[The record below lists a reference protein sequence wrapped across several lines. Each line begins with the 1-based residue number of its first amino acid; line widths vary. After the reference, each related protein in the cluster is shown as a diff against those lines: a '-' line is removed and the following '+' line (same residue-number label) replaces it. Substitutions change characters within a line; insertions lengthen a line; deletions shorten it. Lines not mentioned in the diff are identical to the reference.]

1 LSIIHHDGQLWKM
14 KQQSTKNGRNHLTA
28 HKFNFHLRGLL
39 TAALF
44 LVLTPFGAS
53 AQSPSGATA
62 NSEAAPKLEYVFE
75 EVVTLDKAVV
85 VGDTA
90 FGHRQYIPITGGSVT
105 GPRLKGKVLS
115 GGWDWQ
121 LQLANGCTSLAAEYK
136 LQAED
141 GAIIYVSNKGLLC
154 GAGKVFTRPVFEA
167 PKGAYEWMTEGTFIG
182 VLSGAGD
189 ADHPAVRITFYQ
201 AK

>member
-1 LSIIHHDGQLWKM
+1 MTRKI
-14 KQQSTKNGRNHLTA
+14 
-28 HKFNFHLRGLL
+28 FNFRVFWAISAVAIGLS
-39 TAALF
+39 
-44 LVLTPFGAS
+44 PICSS
-53 AQSPSGATA
+53 AQSASSAVSA
-62 NSEAAPKLEYVFE
+62 LDAAPKLEFAFE

-90 FGHRQYIPITGGSVT
+90 FGHRQYIPITGGAVT
-105 GPRLKGKVLS
+105 GPKLKGKVLP

-121 LQLANGCTSLAAEYK
+121 LNLPNGCTSLSAEYK

-141 GAIIYVSNKGLLC
+141 GTIIYVSNKGMLC
-154 GAGKVFTRPVFEA
+154 GAGKAFTRPIFEA
-167 PKGAYEWMTEGTFIG
+167 PKGSYEWLTEGTFVG
-182 VLSGAGD
+182 VLTGAGD

>member
-1 LSIIHHDGQLWKM
+1 MANWFS
-14 KQQSTKNGRNHLTA
+14 
-28 HKFNFHLRGLL
+28 FRGFMLL
-39 TAALF
+39 TVSIFVAF
-44 LVLTPFGAS
+44 TPCFSS
-53 AQSPSGATA
+53 AQTTSST
-62 NSEAAPKLEYVFE
+62 SEIPDAAPKLEFAFE
-75 EVVTLDKAVV
+75 ETVTLDKSVT

-90 FGHRQYIPITGGSVT
+90 YGHRQFVPITGGSVS
-105 GPRLKGKVLS
+105 GPKLKGKVLR

-121 LQLANGCTSLAAEYK
+121 LQLPNGCMSISADYK

-141 GAIIYVSNKGLLC
+141 GTIVYVSNKGMLC
-154 GAGKVFTRPVFEA
+154 GGDGGKAFTRPVFEA
-167 PKGAYEWMTEGTFIG
+167 PKGAYDWLTTGTFVG

>member
-1 LSIIHHDGQLWKM
+1 MGYRFGFRNLGMSAAVCLFIWTPVYCAA
-14 KQQSTKNGRNHLTA
+14 QSTSGS
-28 HKFNFHLRGLL
+28 
-39 TAALF
+39 AAA
-44 LVLTPFGAS
+44 PD
-53 AQSPSGATA
+53 AT
-62 NSEAAPKLEYVFE
+62 PKLEFAFE
-75 EVVTLDKAVV
+75 EVVTLDKAVT

-105 GPRLKGKVLS
+105 GPKLKGKVLP

-121 LQLANGCTSLAAEYK
+121 LQLANGCSSLSAEYR

-141 GAIIYVSNKGLLC
+141 GTIVYVSNKGMLC
-154 GAGKVFTRPVFEA
+154 GGGKVFTRPVFEA
-167 PKGAYEWMTEGTFIG
+167 PKGACEWLTEGTFVG
-182 VLSGAGD
+182 VLSVVGD

>member
-1 LSIIHHDGQLWKM
+1 MGNRFGFRSM
-14 KQQSTKNGRNHLTA
+14 
-28 HKFNFHLRGLL
+28 GLL
-39 TAALF
+39 GVLSFAALSPAF
-44 LVLTPFGAS
+44 CTAQSAAS
-53 AQSPSGATA
+53 AAPASDAT
-62 NSEAAPKLEYVFE
+62 PKLELACE

-90 FGHRQYIPITGGSVT
+90 FGHRQYIPITGGTVT
-105 GPRLKGKVLS
+105 GPRLKGKVLP

-121 LQLANGCTSLAAEYK
+121 LQLANGCTSISAEYK

-141 GAIIYVSNKGLLC
+141 GAIVYVSNKGMFC
-154 GAGKVFTRPVFEA
+154 AGGKAFTRPVFEA
-167 PKGAYEWMTEGTFIG
+167 PKGAYEWLTEGTFIG
-182 VLSGAGD
+182 VLTGAGD

>member
-1 LSIIHHDGQLWKM
+1 MEDRFG
-14 KQQSTKNGRNHLTA
+14 
-28 HKFNFHLRGLL
+28 LRD
-39 TAALF
+39 
-44 LVLTPFGAS
+44 LVLLAAVCFVALTQVLCA
-53 AQSPSGATA
+53 AQSGPGATPA
-62 NSEAAPKLEYVFE
+62 ADAAPKLELAFE
-75 EVVTLDKAVV
+75 EVVTLDKVVV

-105 GPRLKGKVLS
+105 GPRLKGKVLP

-121 LQLANGCTSLAAEYK
+121 LQLSNGCSSISAEYK

-141 GAIIYVSNKGLLC
+141 GTIIYVSNKGLLC
-154 GAGKVFTRPVFEA
+154 GGGKAFTRPVFEA
-167 PKGAYEWMTEGTFIG
+167 PKGSYEWLTEGTFVG
-182 VLSGAGD
+182 VLSVVGD